1 MKVAETV
8 GADLA
13 VLLARAQRRIERA
26 LAEAYADFDLTAEQ
40 WRILSVLLDEPGQTM
55 TRLADGAALPAGTL
69 TRHVD
74 RLAER
79 GLVLRKVH
87 AEDKRRAVVALSPVG
102 ASAAREIR
110 ARQESVAATLGG
122 ADGAEAIARV
132 ARDLEIVLD
141 RLP

>member
-1 MKVAETV
+1 MEVAETA
-8 GADLA
+8 GADLRCSDLA

-69 TRHVD
+69 TRLVD

-110 ARQESVAATLGG
+110 ARQQTEAVAG
-122 ADGAEAIARV
+122 V
-132 ARDLEIVLD
+132 VRDLRADLE
-141 RLP
+141 PFA

>member
-1 MKVAETV
+1 MEVAETV

-40 WRILSVLLDEPGQTM
+40 WRILSVLLEDPGQTM
-55 TRLADGAALPAGTL
+55 TRLADAAALPAGTL

-74 RLAER
+74 RLVER

-87 AEDKRRAVVALSPVG
+87 AEDKRRAAVALSPVG
-102 ASAAREIR
+102 ASVAREIR
-110 ARQESVAATLGG
+110 ARQQT
-122 ADGAEAIARV
+122 EAVARV
-132 ARDLEIVLD
+132 ARDLRTVLD
-141 RLP
+141 KLP

>member
-1 MKVAETV
+1 MEVAETV
-8 GADLA
+8 GSDLA

-55 TRLADGAALPAGTL
+55 TRLADGASLPAGTL

-102 ASAAREIR
+102 ASVAREIR
-110 ARQESVAATLGG
+110 ARQQTDAVAG
-122 ADGAEAIARV
+122 V
-132 ARDLEIVLD
+132 VRDLRTDLE
-141 RLP
+141 RLA

>member
-1 MKVAETV
+1 METAATV
-8 GADLA
+8 VTDLSCSDPA
-13 VLLARAQRRIERA
+13 VLLARAQRRIEHA
-26 LAEAYADFDLTAEQ
+26 FAEAYADFDLTAEQ
-40 WRILSVLLDEPGQTM
+40 WRILSVLLDDPGQTM

-102 ASAAREIR
+102 ASVAREIR
-110 ARQESVAATLGG
+110 ARHQSEAVAEVT
-122 ADGAEAIARV
+122 
-132 ARDLEIVLD
+132 RDLRAALAQ
-141 RLP
+141 LP

>member
-1 MKVAETV
+1 METAATAV
-8 GADLA
+8 TDLA
-13 VLLARAQRRIERA
+13 VLLARAQRRIEHA

-40 WRILSVLLDEPGQTM
+40 WRILSVLLDDPGQTM

-102 ASAAREIR
+102 ASVAREIR
-110 ARQESVAATLGG
+110 ARHQTEAVAEVVG
-122 ADGAEAIARV
+122 
-132 ARDLEIVLD
+132 DLKAVLD
-141 RLP
+141 RLD

>member
-1 MKVAETV
+1 MEVAETV
-8 GADLA
+8 GTDLA
-13 VLLARAQRRIERA
+13 VLLARAQRRVERA

-55 TRLADGAALPAGTL
+55 KRLADGAALPAGTL

-74 RLAER
+74 RLVER

-102 ASAAREIR
+102 ASVAREIR
-110 ARQESVAATLGG
+110 TRQQSDAV
-122 ADGAEAIARV
+122 ARV
-132 ARDLEIVLD
+132 ARDLQKVLD

>member
-1 MKVAETV
+1 MKVAETA
-8 GADLA
+8 GTDLRCSDLA
-13 VLLARAQRRIERA
+13 VLLARAQRRVERV

-55 TRLADGAALPAGTL
+55 TQLADGAALPAGTL

-87 AEDKRRAVVALSPVG
+87 AEDKRRAVVALSSVG

-110 ARQESVAATLGG
+110 ARQQAESVA
-122 ADGAEAIARV
+122 EV
-132 ARDLEIVLD
+132 VRDLKVVLD

>member
-1 MKVAETV
+1 MEVAETA
-8 GADLA
+8 GTDLA

-55 TRLADGAALPAGTL
+55 SRLADGAALPAGTL

-102 ASAAREIR
+102 ASVAREIR
-110 ARQESVAATLGG
+110 SRQQAEPVA
-122 ADGAEAIARV
+122 EV
-132 ARDLEIVLD
+132 VRDLKAAFD
-141 RLP
+141 RLD

>member
-1 MKVAETV
+1 MKVAETA
-8 GADLA
+8 GTDLA

-26 LAEAYADFDLTAEQ
+26 LAEVYADFDLTAEQ

-102 ASAAREIR
+102 ASVAREIR
-110 ARQESVAATLGG
+110 ARQQTEPVV
-122 ADGAEAIARV
+122 DV
-132 ARDLEIVLD
+132 VRDLRAVLD
-141 RLP
+141 RLV

>member
-1 MKVAETV
+1 MKVAETA
-8 GADLA
+8 GADLRCSDLA

-110 ARQESVAATLGG
+110 ARQQNEDVAG
-122 ADGAEAIARV
+122 V
-132 ARDLEIVLD
+132 VRDLRTDLE
-141 RLP
+141 PFA

>member
-1 MKVAETV
+1 MEVAETA
-8 GADLA
+8 GTDPA

-40 WRILSVLLDEPGQTM
+40 WRILSVLLDQPGQTM
-55 TRLADGAALPAGTL
+55 SRLADGAALPAGTL

-102 ASAAREIR
+102 ASVAREIR
-110 ARQESVAATLGG
+110 ARQQIEPVA
-122 ADGAEAIARV
+122 DV
-132 ARDLEIVLD
+132 VRDLRTALD
-141 RLP
+141 SL

>member
-1 MKVAETV
+1 MKVAETA
-8 GADLA
+8 GTDLA
-13 VLLARAQRRIERA
+13 VLLARAQRRIEGV

-55 TRLADGAALPAGTL
+55 TQLADGAALPAGTL

-87 AEDKRRAVVALSPVG
+87 AEDKRRAAVALSPVG
-102 ASAAREIR
+102 ASVAREIR
-110 ARQESVAATLGG
+110 ARQQAEPVA
-122 ADGAEAIARV
+122 DVI
-132 ARDLEIVLD
+132 RDLKAVLD
-141 RLP
+141 RLG

>member
-1 MKVAETV
+1 MEVAETA
-8 GADLA
+8 GPDLRSSDPA

-74 RLAER
+74 RLVER
-79 GLVLRKVH
+79 GLVLRRVH

-102 ASAAREIR
+102 ASVAREIR
-110 ARQESVAATLGG
+110 ARQHTEAVADAT
-122 ADGAEAIARV
+122 
-132 ARDLEIVLD
+132 RDLRTALEQLA
-141 RLP
+141 

>member
-8 GADLA
+8 GADLRGSDLA
-13 VLLARAQRRIERA
+13 VLLARAQRRIERV

-110 ARQESVAATLGG
+110 ARQQNEAVAG
-122 ADGAEAIARV
+122 V
-132 ARDLEIVLD
+132 VRDLRTDLE
-141 RLP
+141 RFA

>member
-1 MKVAETV
+1 MEVAETA
-8 GADLA
+8 GTDLRCSDPV
-13 VLLARAQRRIERA
+13 VLLARAQRRVERA
-26 LAEAYADFDLTAEQ
+26 LAETYADFDLTAEQ

-74 RLAER
+74 RLVER

-110 ARQESVAATLGG
+110 SRQRT
-122 ADGAEAIARV
+122 EAVARV
-132 ARDLEIVLD
+132 TRDLRSALD
-141 RLP
+141 DLS

>member
-1 MKVAETV
+1 MEVAETV

-26 LAEAYADFDLTAEQ
+26 LAEEYAEFDLTAEQ
-40 WRILSVLLDEPGQTM
+40 WRVLSVLLDEPGQTM
-55 TRLADGAALPAGTL
+55 TLLADAAALPAGTL

-87 AEDKRRAVVALSPVG
+87 AEDKRRAVVVLSPVG

-110 ARQESVAATLGG
+110 ARQQTDAVAG
-122 ADGAEAIARV
+122 V
-132 ARDLEIVLD
+132 VRDLRTVLD
-141 RLP
+141 NL

>member
-1 MKVAETV
+1 MEVAETAV
-8 GADLA
+8 TDLA
-13 VLLARAQRRIERA
+13 VLLAQAQRRIERA

-40 WRILSVLLDEPGQTM
+40 WRILSVLLDDPGQAM

-74 RLAER
+74 RLVER

-87 AEDKRRAVVALSPVG
+87 AEDKRRVVVALSPVG

-110 ARQESVAATLGG
+110 ARQQT
-122 ADGAEAIARV
+122 EAVARV
-132 ARDLEIVLD
+132 ARDLRTVLEK
-141 RLP
+141 LP

>member
-1 MKVAETV
+1 MEVAETV

-13 VLLARAQRRIERA
+13 VLLARAQRQIERA

-40 WRILSVLLDEPGQTM
+40 WRVLSVLLDEPGQTM
-55 TRLADGAALPAGTL
+55 TRIADGAAVPAATL

-74 RLAER
+74 RLVER

-102 ASAAREIR
+102 ASVAREIR
-110 ARQESVAATLGG
+110 DRQQT
-122 ADGAEAIARV
+122 EAIARV
-132 ARDLEIVLD
+132 ARDLQKVLD
-141 RLP
+141 RIP

>member
-1 MKVAETV
+1 MEVAETV

-13 VLLARAQRRIERA
+13 VLLARAQRQIERA

-40 WRILSVLLDEPGQTM
+40 WRVLSVLLDEPGQTM
-55 TRLADGAALPAGTL
+55 TRIADGAAVPAATL

-74 RLAER
+74 RLVER

-102 ASAAREIR
+102 ASVAREIR
-110 ARQESVAATLGG
+110 ARQQT
-122 ADGAEAIARV
+122 EAIARV
-132 ARDLEIVLD
+132 ARDLQKVLD
-141 RLP
+141 RIP

>member
-8 GADLA
+8 GTDLA
-13 VLLARAQRRIERA
+13 VQLARAQRRIERA

-40 WRILSVLLDEPGQTM
+40 WRILSVLLDDPGQTM

-87 AEDKRRAVVALSPVG
+87 AEDKRRVVVALSPVG

-110 ARQESVAATLGG
+110 ARQQTEAVAEVT
-122 ADGAEAIARV
+122 
-132 ARDLEIVLD
+132 RDLRAVLEQ
-141 RLP
+141 LP

>member
-1 MKVAETV
+1 MKVAETA
-8 GADLA
+8 GTDLA

-26 LAEAYADFDLTAEQ
+26 LAEVYADFDVTAEQ

-55 TRLADGAALPAGTL
+55 TRLADAAALPAGTL

-87 AEDKRRAVVALSPVG
+87 PEDKRRAVVALSPVG
-102 ASAAREIR
+102 ASVAREIR
-110 ARQESVAATLGG
+110 ARQQTEPVV
-122 ADGAEAIARV
+122 DV
-132 ARDLEIVLD
+132 VRDLRAVLD
-141 RLP
+141 RLV

>member
-1 MKVAETV
+1 MEVAETA
-8 GADLA
+8 GTDLRCSDLA

-102 ASAAREIR
+102 AS
-110 ARQESVAATLGG
+110 
-122 ADGAEAIARV
+122 V
-132 ARDLEIVLD
+132 ARAIRSRQQIEPVADVVRDLRTVLD
-141 RLP
+141 NL

>member
-1 MKVAETV
+1 MKVAETA
-8 GADLA
+8 GTDLA

-110 ARQESVAATLGG
+110 ARQQNETVAG
-122 ADGAEAIARV
+122 V
-132 ARDLEIVLD
+132 VRDLRTDLE
-141 RLP
+141 RFA

>member
-1 MKVAETV
+1 MKVAETA
-8 GADLA
+8 GTDLA

-26 LAEAYADFDLTAEQ
+26 LAEVYADFDLTAEQ

-102 ASAAREIR
+102 ASVAREIR
-110 ARQESVAATLGG
+110 ARQQTEPVV
-122 ADGAEAIARV
+122 DV
-132 ARDLEIVLD
+132 VRDLRALLD
-141 RLP
+141 RLV

>member
-1 MKVAETV
+1 MEVAETA
-8 GADLA
+8 GTDPA

-74 RLAER
+74 RLTER
-79 GLVLRKVH
+79 GLVLRRIH

-102 ASAAREIR
+102 ASVAREIR
-110 ARQESVAATLGG
+110 ARQQTDAVAG
-122 ADGAEAIARV
+122 V
-132 ARDLEIVLD
+132 VRDLRSALD
-141 RLP
+141 RP

>member
-1 MKVAETV
+1 MEVAETV
-8 GADLA
+8 GSDLA

-102 ASAAREIR
+102 ASVAREIR
-110 ARQESVAATLGG
+110 ARQRTDAVAG
-122 ADGAEAIARV
+122 V
-132 ARDLEIVLD
+132 VRDLRTDLE
-141 RLP
+141 RLA

>member
-1 MKVAETV
+1 METAATAV
-8 GADLA
+8 TDLA
-13 VLLARAQRRIERA
+13 VLLARAQRRIEHA

-40 WRILSVLLDEPGQTM
+40 WRILSVLLDDPGQTM

-102 ASAAREIR
+102 ASVAREIR
-110 ARQESVAATLGG
+110 ARHQT
-122 ADGAEAIARV
+122 EAIAEV
-132 ARDLEIVLD
+132 VGDLKAALD
-141 RLP
+141 RLD

>member
-1 MKVAETV
+1 METAVADLRCS
-8 GADLA
+8 DLA
-13 VLLARAQRRIERA
+13 VLLARAQRRVERA

-74 RLAER
+74 RLVER

-110 ARQESVAATLGG
+110 ARQQN
-122 ADGAEAIARV
+122 EAVARV
-132 ARDLEIVLD
+132 ARDLRTVLD
-141 RLP
+141 TLP

>member
-1 MKVAETV
+1 MEVAETT

-55 TRLADGAALPAGTL
+55 SRLADGAALPAGTL

-102 ASAAREIR
+102 ASVAREIR
-110 ARQESVAATLGG
+110 ARQQAKPVA
-122 ADGAEAIARV
+122 EV
-132 ARDLEIVLD
+132 VRDLKAVLD
-141 RLP
+141 RLD